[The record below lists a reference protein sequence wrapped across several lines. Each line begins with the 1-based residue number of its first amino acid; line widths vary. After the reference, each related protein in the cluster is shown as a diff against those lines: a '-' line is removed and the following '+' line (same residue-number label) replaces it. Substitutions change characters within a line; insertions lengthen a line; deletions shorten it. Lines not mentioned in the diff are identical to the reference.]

1 MLIYGKNAIRE
12 AINSGKTINKLF
24 VENGAKDNVGAALL
38 NLARDKKIKI
48 VFETKQNMQKK
59 VNTNKHQ
66 GFVAE
71 ITDFEY
77 SSTQEI
83 LALAESKGELP
94 FVVILDSIMD
104 PHNLG
109 AIVRTAEAIGVHGI
123 ILQKDRAVA
132 VNETV
137 YKTSAGAI
145 SDMKIARVT
154 NLSNEINFLKKQG
167 LWVYGLELGGE
178 PLYKANLRGPIALVV
193 GSEGFGMK
201 ELVKKNCDSIVTL
214 PMNGQVNSLNASV
227 ACGVA
232 IYEIARQR
240 MQD

>member
-24 VENGAKDNVGAALL
+24 VENGAKDNVGAELL
-38 NLARDKKIKI
+38 NLARNNKIKI
-48 VFETKQNMQKK
+48 VFETRQNMQKK

-66 GFVAE
+66 GFIAE
-71 ITDFEY
+71 ITDFSY
-77 SSTQEI
+77 STTSEI
-83 LALAESKGELP
+83 LKLAEEKGEHP
-94 FVVILDSIMD
+94 FVVVLDSIMD

-132 VNETV
+132 VNDTV

-145 SDMKIARVT
+145 SNMKIARVV
-154 NLSNEINFLKKQG
+154 NLSNEINYLKKQG

-178 PLYKANLRGPIALVV
+178 GIYSTNLKGPIALVV

-214 PMNGQVNSLNASV
+214 PMRGQVNSLNASV

-232 IYEIARQR
+232 LYEIARQR
-240 MQD
+240 MDD

>member
-24 VENGAKDNVGAALL
+24 VENGAKDNVGAELL
-38 NLARDKKIKI
+38 NLARNNKIKI
-48 VFETKQNMQKK
+48 VFETGQNMQKK

-66 GFVAE
+66 GFIAE
-71 ITDFEY
+71 ITDFSY
-77 SSTQEI
+77 STTSEI
-83 LALAESKGELP
+83 LKLAEEKGEHP
-94 FVVILDSIMD
+94 FVVVLDSIMD

-132 VNETV
+132 VNDTV

-145 SDMKIARVT
+145 SNMKIARVV
-154 NLSNEINFLKKQG
+154 NLSNEINYLKKQG

-178 PLYKANLRGPIALVV
+178 GLYSTNLKGPIALVV

-214 PMNGQVNSLNASV
+214 PMRGQVNSLNASV

-232 IYEIARQR
+232 LYEIARQR
-240 MQD
+240 MDD